1 MNEWVDG
8 MEWKSERST
17 GPEYDTVVGTV
28 KSYSVTSRTLFD
40 RLMELYGMTMLDSD
54 ESNKTYFD
62 WT

>member
-1 MNEWVDG
+1 